1 MKAKLFKTGNQFLL
15 QSEDGETLG
24 ITSGVTVGRKLS
36 IKNCEAIEFGYDLDE
51 LAENTYREYPTDLKD
66 SEYHYNR
73 DYQVHKKRK
82 AFIKGFKKAFEIK
95 SDKKFSEDDML
106 SFESFVSKWYDK
118 AKDIEE
124 FTALPSELL
133 VKWKSL
139 QQTEFDVEIVTKP
152 YTEVG
157 EGFELEL
164 KREPKLDKDGC
175 LILRRK

>member
-1 MKAKLFKTGNQFLL
+1 MRAKLFKTGNEFLL

-82 AFIKGFKKAFEIK
+82 AFIKGFKKALEILG
-95 SDKKFSEDDML
+95 DKKFSVEDIATA
-106 SFESFVSKWYDK
+106 YDK
-118 AKDIEE
+118 GQILNIKGGQQ
-124 FTALPSELL
+124 SGKNY
-133 VKWKSL
+133 VKSL
-139 QQTEFDVEIVTKP
+139 QQTEWQVEIVTKP

-157 EGFELEL
+157 EGFNLES
-164 KREPKLDKDGC
+164 KREPKLDANGN
-175 LILRRK
+175 LILKRI